1 MRILVISS
9 VFPPNII
16 GGAELS
22 AYNLALWLSRR
33 GHDVAILTVAQNGSQ
48 ETHGEMADGL
58 RVWRLRWPRSY
69 TQYEHKQQTPLQKWI
84 WHLQDH
90 LDPRN
95 SAIVRSI
102 IEQFSPEVVNIQ
114 LAQGVGHNIL
124 SALTPFPH
132 IRVLYVLHDLTLA
145 CVRTSMFKNGK
156 NCEKQCA
163 GCKIS
168 SLHKMSFFRGKKNVH
183 FVSPSRS
190 NLETLSSIL
199 DLSEFPCSVIP
210 NLDLA
215 ESAVANRKDNHQLK
229 PARFIY
235 AGRLDSVKGIDFLLA
250 VLDSLFRDGHR
261 FTMVVVGDGP
271 LREQIESDFGSREW
285 LTLTGQVAP
294 DRVSLFL
301 READMLL
308 FPSVWREV
316 LGNVIL
322 EALRVGVPAIVS
334 DIGGPKEVIE
344 NDVNGLVVKAGSA
357 SAWKAAIQKVLTDD
371 NLLLNLQANAEK
383 TSGSYSADE
392 LGQQFLSLFSSPQ
405 PS

>member
-1 MRILVISS
+1 V
-9 VFPPNII
+9 
-16 GGAELS
+16 S

-33 GHDVAILTVAQNGSQ
+33 GHDVAILTVAQNRSP

-58 RVWRLRWPRSY
+58 RVWRLHWPRSY
-69 TQYEHKQQTPLQKWI
+69 TQYEHKQQSPLRKVI
-84 WHLQDH
+84 WHFQDH

-95 SAIVRSI
+95 TDIVRSI

-124 SALTPFPH
+124 SALAPFPQ

-156 NCEKQCA
+156 NCEKQCT

-168 SLHKMSFFRGKKNVH
+168 SLHKMSFFRGKKNVQ
-183 FVSPSRS
+183 FISPSRS
-190 NLETLSSIL
+190 NLDTLSSIL
-199 DLSEFPCSVIP
+199 DLSEFPCTVIP

-215 ESAVANRKDNHQLK
+215 ESAIANRKQNRQLE
-229 PARFIY
+229 ATRFIY
-235 AGRLDSVKGIDFLLA
+235 VGRLDSTKGIDFLLA
-250 VLDSLFRDGHR
+250 VLDSLFRAGHR

-271 LREQIESDFGSREW
+271 LRQQIESDYASREW
-285 LTLTGQVAP
+285 LTLTGHVAP
-294 DRVSLFL
+294 DRVSRFI

-322 EALRVGVPAIVS
+322 QALRAGVPAMVS
-334 DIGGPKEVIE
+334 DIGGPKEVIV

-357 SAWKAAIQKVLTDD
+357 SEWKAVILQVLTDE

-383 TSGSYSADE
+383 TAGSYSADK
-392 LGQQFLSLFSSPQ
+392 LGQQFLSLFSSTQ
-405 PS
+405 LSCSETLSQF